1 MSQRRSPAL
10 IIFLSAT
17 VALFLFVSILWRCR
31 SRRLSLPCPAW
42 LGWMVEM
49 ENPFFRNHR
58 SSAILEKLDLDPAM
72 TVLDFGCGPGRL
84 TLPLA
89 RALREGGSVVAFDMQ
104 HAMLDRVRTRA
115 ESEGLSNIAYIRG
128 EAGEGKI
135 DRGRFDRILLVAVL
149 GEILHR
155 EGALEEMRRGLKEEG
170 LLCLSEVIAD
180 PHFQGREEVR
190 RLASSAGFVER
201 AFFGSPWAYTL
212 LLAPSLPLSDR
223 FERRPAPS
231 DSDEALLSGEIREQ
245 EWKKEDGGK
254 R

>member
-1 MSQRRSPAL
+1 
-10 IIFLSAT
+10 
-17 VALFLFVSILWRCR
+17 
-31 SRRLSLPCPAW
+31 
-42 LGWMVEM
+42 MVEM

-58 SSAILEKLDLDPAM
+58 SSSIIEELDLNPTM

-104 HAMLDRVRTRA
+104 QAMLDRVRIRA
-115 ESEGLSNIAYIRG
+115 ENEGLSNVAYVRG

-135 DRGRFDRILLVAVL
+135 DPGRFDRILLVAVL
-149 GEILHR
+149 GEIPDR
-155 EGALEEMRRGLKEEG
+155 EGALGEMRRGLKREG

-190 RLASSAGFVER
+190 RLASSVGFIER

-212 LLAPSLPLSDR
+212 LLAPDLSLSDR
-223 FERRPAPS
+223 SETWPASSERDLAEESLRG
-231 DSDEALLSGEIREQ
+231 DS
-245 EWKKEDGGK
+245 
-254 R
+254 